1 MGLLGLLVIAGQIPE
16 ADAHIRDQV
25 VDQMDGGGQHGV
37 VAGHRQRIVELHV
50 VHIIGGILVQMRH
63 RHVERGHVLLG
74 GALAGQTHDAHLNHP
89 AELVKGLCAAHFVG
103 ALDPGARLL
112 DVIRV
117 PQQHLSV
124 AAPVDG
130 TQEFQNR
137 QTLPQRAAPDAQHLG
152 QIALRGQILP
162 YPDVTVLNG
171 LDQSLHN
178 KLRHPRCGVLLY
190 FFNMHGDY
198 SLSFLFCRKGA
209 SQVLTAILHGVF
221 S

>member
-1 MGLLGLLVIAGQIPE
+1 
-16 ADAHIRDQV
+16 
-25 VDQMDGGGQHGV
+25 
-37 VAGHRQRIVELHV
+37 
-50 VHIIGGILVQMRH
+50 MRH
-63 RHVERGHVLLG
+63 RYVERGHVLLG
-74 GALAGQTHDAHLNHP
+74 GALAGQTHDAHLDHP
-89 AELVKGLCAAHFVG
+89 AELVEGLRAAHFVG

-130 TQEFQNR
+130 AQKFQNR

-152 QIALRGQILP
+152 QIALRGQILSHA
-162 YPDVTVLNG
+162 DMSVLDG
-171 LDQSLHN
+171 LDQCLHD
-178 KLRHPRCGVLLY
+178 KLRYARRGVLLN